1 VRTHGSGLGEPGLRP
16 LKDERLKSTTVDAII
31 TITLRPRL
39 PPSTRQCQWRGFSPA
54 ARLAGQRPSPSAP
67 TPGPNRWHAN
77 ALESGH
83 STTLQG
89 PRIDA
94 SRARLLTLQDERL
107 RFQYHQHTTIII
119 TDITMPLRF
128 LAARPA
134 GQGPVSPGPS
144 RHPNEWHAHRFWKRS
159 HSNLQGW

>member
-39 PPSTRQCQWRGFSPA
+39 PPSTRQCQWRGFSQPLVSQD
-54 ARLAGQRPSPSAP
+54 RGLVLQLPPLVLTGGMP
-67 TPGPNRWHAN
+67 TLSKAVTQP
-77 ALESGH
+77 
-83 STTLQG
+83 
-89 PRIDA
+89 
-94 SRARLLTLQDERL
+94 RARTKDRRIESQTPDLQDERL